1 MNRVGQAQLLLHSR
15 PARAARGISLVEL
28 LVAIAIGLV
37 IVAATTSMLVTANRS
52 NAELARSGQ
61 INESGR
67 FALQIMANEV
77 SRAGFWGGWI
87 PAFDE
92 LTTTGVPTDYPTAVS
107 TGTPADTPAI
117 PDPCKTYTDW
127 SNQYRTNLVGIPVQV
142 YEVPASAVSP
152 VCASLLS
159 SPLANTD
166 ILIVRGVE
174 PCQAGPAGC
183 TPHSPAEVFFQRS
196 LCGTERVYVMTHL
209 TASLTQ
215 NKRDCAAGTAPTA
228 GQTTVLDPPSYRF
241 VSTVFYVRSFSVTA
255 GDGIPTLMMS
265 QFGLSGASYQHNTA
279 QPLIPGVQGFRVE
292 LGVDNLSKSGGA
304 VNQQAALSWADST
317 NLTTPTNRGD
327 GVPDTWVRCT
337 STAACSLA
345 QLTNVVA
352 VRLNLLVR
360 AETAT
365 NGYTDTKIYSLGA
378 ASAVGPFN
386 DSVRRRVYTQ
396 TVSVQNV
403 ALRRETPN

>member
-1 MNRVGQAQLLLHSR
+1 MPQ
-15 PARAARGISLVEL
+15 RGFSLVEL

-77 SRAGFWGGWI
+77 VRAGFWGRWI

-92 LTTTGVPTDYPTAVS
+92 LTTTGTPGDYPVATVNPTAA
-107 TGTPADTPAI
+107 TGTAAI
-117 PDPCKTYTDW
+117 PDPCKAYADW
-127 SNQYRTNLVGIPVQV
+127 QNIAQYKTNLIGIPVQV
-142 YEVPASAVSP
+142 YEVAASGVSP
-152 VCASLLS
+152 VCSSVVS
-159 SPLANTD
+159 SPQANTD

-174 PCQAGPAGC
+174 PCVAGSTGC
-183 TPHSPAEVFFQRS
+183 TALNSGEVFFQRAMCS
-196 LCGTERVYVMTHL
+196 LESGYVMSAASAALNLRRPNPADPT
-209 TASLTQ
+209 TCIASLAD
-215 NKRDCAAGTAPTA
+215 RF
-228 GQTTVLDPPSYRF
+228 RF
-241 VSTVFYVRSFSVTA
+241 VSTIFYVRSFSSAA

-265 QFGLSGASYQHNTA
+265 QFGLSGGTYQHNTA
-279 QPLIPGVQGFRVE
+279 QAIIPGVQGFRVE

-304 VNQQAALSWADST
+304 VNQQVAISWADST

-337 STAACSLA
+337 AAADCTVA
-345 QLTNVVA
+345 QLTNAVA
-352 VRLNLLVR
+352 VRLHLLVR
-360 AETAT
+360 AETPT
-365 NGYTDTKIYSLGA
+365 TGYTDGKTYTLGA

-396 TVSVQNV
+396 TVRVQNV
-403 ALRRETPN
+403 SMRRETPN